1 MNCPRCGAEAVLEA
15 IYCQKC
21 GARLPAPSAKTNPPT
36 PASSPAEEADLS
48 ADPPAAE
55 RLSPGQGRI
64 VGGAR
69 GPIPDVPEVVLWE
82 GGYSPKALAG
92 PALIAAVL
100 TIGLLVTGI
109 GIGEWFWWLA
119 MAGIAASWLVLLVRF
134 GQMSAG
140 VHYKLTNQRF
150 FHQRGLLRRVTH
162 RIEVIDID
170 DIAWEQ
176 GVLDRIVGVGR
187 ITIVT
192 SDRADPALWIEGIED
207 VERVAGLMD
216 SARRAERLRRGVSVE
231 QM

>member
-1 MNCPRCGAEAVLEA
+1 MNCPQCGANAVLEA

-21 GARLPAPSAKTNPPT
+21 GARLPAPSATAK
-36 PASSPAEEADLS
+36 PASQAASAAEDADLS

-92 PALIAAVL
+92 PALISAIV
-100 TIGLLVTGI
+100 TIGLLLAGFAI
-109 GIGEWFWWLA
+109 RGWFWWIALG
-119 MAGIAASWLVLLVRF
+119 GIAVIWLALLIRF
-134 GQMSAG
+134 GQKSAG

-187 ITIVT
+187 ITIVS
-192 SDRADPALWIEGIED
+192 SDRAVPALWIEGIED